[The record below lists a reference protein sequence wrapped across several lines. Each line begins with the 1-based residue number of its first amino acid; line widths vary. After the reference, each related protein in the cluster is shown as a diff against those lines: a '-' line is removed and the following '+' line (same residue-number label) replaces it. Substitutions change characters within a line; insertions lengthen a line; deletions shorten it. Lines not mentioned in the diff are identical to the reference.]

1 MKKYMRICNLDEIPI
16 NGMRTFDA
24 EDGSKILVANY
35 GECHYA
41 YSNICPHQG
50 TCLSEGFYDGAVL
63 TCRKHLWQWDIT
75 TGKPVGI
82 ADSPL
87 ENYLV
92 KIEDSE
98 IFVRQASTLRQ
109 AQLFTDISSSTQAK
123 LEHLTRYEEYDR
135 GSVLY
140 EIGDPTDDIY
150 ILDSGRIEFQIGR
163 DDRTS
168 AAGFILRKGE
178 VFGWAALLEYQP
190 LRIAKAVCE
199 EKSAVLRLNGKEV
212 LEVLEADPDSGFI
225 VMRQLS
231 TLITKHLTS
240 SGEK

>member
-50 TCLSEGFYDGAVL
+50 TCLSEGFYDGAIL

-123 LEHLTRYEEYDR
+123 LEHLTRYEEYDH

-140 EIGDPTDDIY
+140 EIGDP
-150 ILDSGRIEFQIGR
+150 
-163 DDRTS
+163 
-168 AAGFILRKGE
+168 A
-178 VFGWAALLEYQP
+178 
-190 LRIAKAVCE
+190 
-199 EKSAVLRLNGKEV
+199 
-212 LEVLEADPDSGFI
+212 
-225 VMRQLS
+225 
-231 TLITKHLTS
+231 
-240 SGEK
+240 